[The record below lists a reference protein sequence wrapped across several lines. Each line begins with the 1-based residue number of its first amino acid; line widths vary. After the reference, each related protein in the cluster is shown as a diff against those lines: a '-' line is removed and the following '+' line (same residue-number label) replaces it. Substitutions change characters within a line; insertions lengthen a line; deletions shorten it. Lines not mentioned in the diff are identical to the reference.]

1 MPQSGLLVRKPADQ
15 LSRAIGFCTIGTSR
29 WVSSGHRLLKTGV
42 MKKSVSR
49 IRNLNMHAVGDITRE
64 RLADISCDEP
74 DLNRF
79 ADTKNPAVIRS
90 GRVFEI

>member
-1 MPQSGLLVRKPADQ
+1 
-15 LSRAIGFCTIGTSR
+15 
-29 WVSSGHRLLKTGV
+29 

-64 RLADISCDEP
+64 RLADIACDEP

-90 GRVFEI
+90 GRVFVI